1 MSQRTLGGAT
11 CCSAAAAA
19 LAVLLS
25 CGYAA
30 AQAPPAATQPDPF
43 TVQNLIGD
51 AVSLSNQD
59 YPDVDRAIQRFKN
72 TDVQGAL
79 EFLQQ
84 AKKKYPKLPPS
95 ELSMAKLHIF
105 NRDGQSGRAWLEET
119 VTKHPDDPEAYLLLA
134 DLAFTEQRTTESSA
148 LFDKAAALVEKF
160 TENEKRKKNFDIRV
174 LAGRAAVY
182 ERRQQW
188 QQANDLLTK
197 WVALDPES
205 SAAHT
210 RLGVTLFQLGKPAD
224 AYAQFAKAR
233 ELQPDAPNPNILIGQ
248 LYMQLEQK
256 EKANNDAAKAKAA
269 FDSAKS
275 SFEKAYAEDAKNEAT
290 ARAYA
295 EWLVQQND
303 LANAKKVAVA
313 LRKDA
318 PESVS
323 ALMLDGI
330 VAKMQGDLKGAEEAL
345 TQVLVVDPNNA
356 GARNLL
362 ALILSESANLTDQE
376 RALGHAQNNAER
388 FPQNSQT
395 NITLAWVLFKLGR
408 AEEAKAILQRGI
420 QAGGMNADSYYLI
433 AKILVQQNQKEQA
446 RRALS
451 EMLQKAGSGMFMY
464 RKEAEALLQELGG
477 PVTAIAPGAA
487 PAETPAA
494 ADPTNPTNPASS
506 TNPTAPATTPPPATT
521 PAP

>member
-1 MSQRTLGGAT
+1 MSQRTFGGAIRCT
-11 CCSAAAAA
+11 SAVAAA
-19 LAVLLS
+19 LAVLLA
-25 CGYAA
+25 CGGAA
-30 AQAPPAATQPDPF
+30 AQAPPAAGNPPDPF

-84 AKKKYPKLPPS
+84 AKKKYPKLPPT

-119 VTKHPDDPEAYLLLA
+119 VTKHPADPEAYLLLA

-160 TENEKRKKNFDIRV
+160 AENEKRKKNFDIRV

-188 QQANDLLTK
+188 QEANELLAK
-197 WVALDPES
+197 WAALDPES

-210 RLGVTLFQLGKPAD
+210 RLGVTLFQLGKPAE

-233 ELQPDAPNPNILIGQ
+233 ELQPDAANPNVLLGQ
-248 LYMQLEQK
+248 LYMQLQVR
-256 EKANNDAAKAKAA
+256 EKANNDAAKAKTA
-269 FDSAKS
+269 FDSAKAA
-275 SFEKAYAEDAKNEAT
+275 FEKAYAEDAKNEAT
-290 ARAYA
+290 ARSYA

-303 LANAKKVAVA
+303 LANAKKVAEA

-318 PESVS
+318 PESIA
-323 ALMLDGI
+323 ALMLDGV
-330 VAKMQGDLKGAEEAL
+330 VAKMQGDLKAAEEAL
-345 TQVLVVDPNNA
+345 NQVLVLDPNNA

-362 ALILSESANLTDQE
+362 ALILSESPNLTDQE

-388 FPQNSQT
+388 FQQNSQT

-408 AEEAKAILQRGI
+408 AEEAKAFLQRGV

-433 AKILVQQNQKEQA
+433 ARILVQQNQREQA
-446 RRALS
+446 RRALT
-451 EMLQKAGSGMFMY
+451 EMLQKAGAGMFMY

-477 PVTAIAPGAA
+477 PVTAIAPGG
-487 PAETPAA
+487 PTETPAA
-494 ADPTNPTNPASS
+494 DSPTNPTNP
-506 TNPTAPATTPPPATT
+506 TAPPATTPPATT
-521 PAP
+521 PASP